1 MTKEELNFKTYL
13 IYGKNFDARKEK
25 INSIFPENFKPNNNP
40 DFLEIKLSEKK
51 KSIGIDEVKILGQFL
66 QTKPISHR
74 VKIALISDANSLTVE
89 AQNSLLKIL
98 EEHTNSSIIILEDNF
113 TNFILPT
120 IISRCILEK
129 VTNQTV
135 YNSQAPENFWELSI
149 SQKLDFFETIN
160 KKDKDEVVQILNSTL
175 IYLKESKYY
184 MFKEINLTNINI
196 VSQTCENLE
205 KYNLNTRLVLENL
218 ALNLIPI
225 VI

>member
-13 IYGKNFDARKEK
+13 IYGKNSEARKEK

-74 VKIALISDANSLTVE
+74 VKIALISDANSLTTE

-129 VTNQTV
+129 VTSQTTF
-135 YNSQAPENFWELSI
+135 NTQAPENFWELSI

-160 KKDKDEVVQILNSTL
+160 KKDKDEVIQILNSTL
-175 IYLKESKYY
+175 IYLKEDKYQI
-184 MFKEINLTNINI
+184 FKEINLNNINI

-225 VI
+225 MI